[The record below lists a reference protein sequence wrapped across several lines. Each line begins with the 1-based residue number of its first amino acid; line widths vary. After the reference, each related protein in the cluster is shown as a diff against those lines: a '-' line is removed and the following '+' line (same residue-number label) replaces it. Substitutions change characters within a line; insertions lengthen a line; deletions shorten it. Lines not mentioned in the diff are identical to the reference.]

1 MNNKKDDLSDQPAP
15 SVSRRDILGAAA
27 VAAGGAAVISAATSA
42 GPAIAAAAPAA
53 KPEAI
58 QFPTTARGFNQP
70 MRFEANVYDCEIIG
84 KIPSDLSGA
93 YVRVGPEF
101 YFPQLL
107 PGPNQSVDGDGFI
120 NAYRI
125 KHGRVDYKS
134 RWVKTERWKNDRK
147 AGRQLYGS
155 YRNPYTDDP
164 SIRAETIAK
173 PYLRTVANT
182 HIIHNGG
189 KLFACKEDG
198 PAYQIDAKTLDTIGP
213 YNFGGKYDS
222 QTFSAHNKID
232 PLTGD
237 MIAYGYEAT
246 GLCSN
251 DLWAYVID
259 KRGSVRH
266 SWKCK
271 VPQVSMIHDMALTE
285 KHMIF
290 PFGPYVTSLDWLKAG
305 NPHWA
310 WDGSKPSMI
319 GILPRNGDAKD
330 IRWFTGPAR
339 AMVHIVNART
349 DGDMVTLYACFV
361 DGPFPYFPYFG
372 AVDGKPLPQGGPAK
386 LRKYTFDLGSK
397 ADTWKE
403 EVMWDT
409 AVGDIGR
416 IDDRFAG
423 LSDSRYAYLSTN
435 DASKTGPATPRG
447 AAAYARYDLRTG
459 KTNLYS
465 QGDPGLGECAFVP
478 KKGAKSEGEGY
489 LIGVANNVQEMR
501 SELVIADAQNLEAGD
516 IARVILPFRSSGL
529 HGSWIND
536 EDVDFG

>member
-1 MNNKKDDLSDQPAP
+1 MDNKNDDLPGQAEQ
-15 SVSRRDILGAAA
+15 SVSRRNLLGAAA
-27 VAAGGAAVISAATSA
+27 VAAGGGAAISALGLAGSA
-42 GPAIAAAAPAA
+42 GAAAPAA
-53 KPEAI
+53 QPEAI
-58 QFPTTARGFNQP
+58 QFPKTARGFNQP
-70 MRFEANVYDCEIIG
+70 MRFEANVYDCEIVG
-84 KIPSDLSGA
+84 KIPTDLSGA

-107 PGPNQSVDGDGFI
+107 PGDGAVDGDGFI

-125 KHGRVDYKS
+125 KNGRVDYKS
-134 RWVKTERWKNDRK
+134 RWVKTDRWKNDRK
-147 AGRQLYGS
+147 AGRQLYGN

-198 PAYQIDAKTLDTIGP
+198 PAYQMDAKTLDTIGP
-213 YNFGGKYDS
+213 YSFKGKYDS

-246 GLCSN
+246 GLCSD

-259 KRGSVRH
+259 KRGDVKH

-271 VPQVSMIHDMALTE
+271 VPMVSMIHDMALTE

-290 PFGPYVTSLDWLKAG
+290 PFGPYVTNLDWLKAG
-305 NPHWA
+305 NTHWA
-310 WDGSKPSMI
+310 WDSSKPSMI
-319 GILPRNGDAKD
+319 GILPRNGDGKD
-330 IRWFTGPAR
+330 IRWFKGPAR

-349 DGDMVTLYACFV
+349 DGDIVTLYACFV
-361 DGPFPYFPYFG
+361 DGPFGPFNSMFG
-372 AVDGKPLPQGGPAK
+372 NINGGSLPPGGPAK

-403 EVMWDT
+403 EIMWDT

-416 IDDRFAG
+416 IDDRFTG
-423 LSDSRYAYLSTN
+423 LSDSRYAYLSTS
-435 DASKTGPATPRG
+435 DATKTGPATPRG
-447 AAAYARYDLRTG
+447 AAAYARYDLRSG
-459 KTNLYS
+459 KIDLYS
-465 QGDPGLGECAFVP
+465 QGDAGLGECAFVP

-489 LIGVANNVQEMR
+489 LIGVASNVQEMR
-501 SELVIADAQNLEAGD
+501 SELVIADAQNLAAGD